1 MDWIKA
7 GTEEEAAGFPVE
19 EQVGTDCRVEIR
31 ADSEEMR
38 VRITALV

>member
-7 GTEEEAAGFPVE
+7 ETEEEAAGFRVGE
-19 EQVGTDCRVEIR
+19 LVGTDCRVEIW
-31 ADSEEMR
+31 AGSEEMR